1 MVTNSVYFKDGAQ
14 WVRVPVQDILYMEAD
29 DNATHVYS
37 TLRAYTVGRMLKDVL
52 DEMASE
58 RLERVH
64 RSFAVNLDRVQA
76 ISDNGLHVGDRWLP
90 IGRSYRP
97 TVLQRL
103 RMI

>member
-1 MVTNSVYFKDGAQ
+1 MVTPSVYLKDGAQ

-29 DNATHVYS
+29 DSTTHVYS
-37 TLRAYTVGRMLKDVL
+37 TLHTYTVGRMLKDVL
-52 DEMASE
+52 DEVASE
-58 RLERVH
+58 RMERVH